1 MNKGKM
7 VFAQLMEFAPWGIF
21 KYGVK
26 RYNGDYNNKGLT
38 CWKQFL
44 CMAFG
49 QLTHR
54 ESLSDTALCL
64 KLQKDKLYHLGIG
77 RPFSKSTLSKA
88 NEKRDW
94 RIFRDFALKLI
105 DQARELCK
113 DDNLLDLKLK
123 GNVYALDATTIDL
136 CLDVFWWAKFRST
149 KAAIK
154 LHTILD
160 LKTAIPEY
168 IFITDGSVH
177 EVNTLD
183 YFSLPAGSYLV
194 MDKGYIDFARLWCL
208 ARERTNFVVRA
219 KKNMKYKVIERFLTD
234 KTKGVL
240 CDQTI
245 VLTDPITTKKYPEC
259 LRRIRYYDAET
270 ANTFVFLTNNFK
282 LSALTIAAL
291 YKNRWGIELFFKW
304 IKQHL
309 KIQTFWGQS
318 ENAVRTQVWIA
329 ISTYVLVVIVKK
341 QLKIKQSLYEI
352 LQLISL
358 SAFDRTPIM
367 NLFQN
372 ENNQD
377 VKEQNCNQL
386 ILLEL

>member
-7 VFAQLMEFAPWGIF
+7 VFAQLMEFAPFHVF
-21 KYGVK
+21 KYCVK
-26 RYNGDYNNKGLT
+26 RYDGDYNNKGLT

-94 RIFRDFALKLI
+94 RIYRDFALKLI

-113 DDNLLDLKLK
+113 GDNLLDLNLK
-123 GNVYALDATTIDL
+123 GKVYALDATTIDL

-154 LHTILD
+154 LHTLLD

-194 MDKGYIDFARLWCL
+194 MDKAYIDFARLW
-208 ARERTNFVVRA
+208 RFSHERTNFVVRA
-219 KKNMKYKVIERFLTD
+219 KKNMKYRVLNR
-234 KTKGVL
+234 KTPAKEKGVL

-245 VLTDPITTKKYPEC
+245 VLTNPTTVKHYPES
-259 LRRIRYYDAET
+259 LRRIRYFDKET
-270 ANTFVFLTNNFK
+270 GNTLIFLTNNFK

-291 YKNRWGIELFFKW
+291 YRNRWGIELFFKW

-309 KIQTFWGQS
+309 KIQTFWGHS

-329 ISTYVLVVIVKK
+329 IATYVLVIIVKK
-341 QLKIKQSLYEI
+341 QLKLTPTLYEI

-358 SAFDRTPIM
+358 SALDRTSIKK
-367 NLFQN
+367 LCLS
-372 ENNQD
+372 EDIQD
-377 VKEQNCNQL
+377 VKEQDFNQL
-386 ILLEL
+386 ILW

>member
-7 VFAQLMEFAPWGIF
+7 VFTQLIQFASDDVF
-21 KYGVK
+21 KGCVK

-64 KLQKDKLYHLGIG
+64 RLHKDKLYHLGIG
-77 RPFSKSTLSKA
+77 RAFDKSTIARA
-88 NEKRDW
+88 NENRDW
-94 RIFRDFALKLI
+94 RIFRDFGLKLI
-105 DQARELCK
+105 EQARVLCQ
-113 DDNLLDLKLK
+113 DDNLLDIKLK
-123 GNVYALDATTIDL
+123 GKVYALDATVIDL
-136 CLDVFWWAKFRST
+136 CLDVFWWAKFRKK

-154 LHTILD
+154 LHTLLD

-183 YFSLPAGSYLV
+183 YISFPAGSYLV
-194 MDKGYIDFARLWCL
+194 MDKAYIDFARLWRL
-208 ARERTNFVVRA
+208 AGERTNFVVTA
-219 KKNMKYKVIERFLTD
+219 KDNMKYRVIKR
-234 KTKGVL
+234 KTTKKETGVI

-245 VLTDPITTKKYPEC
+245 VLTGAATSKKYPGC
-259 LRRIRYYDAET
+259 LRRIRYFDAET
-270 ANTFVFLTNNFK
+270 GNTLIFLTNNFK

-291 YKNRWGIELFFKW
+291 YRNRWGIEIFFKW

-309 KIQTFWGQS
+309 KIQTFWGHS

-329 ISTYVLVVIVKK
+329 ISTYLLVVITKK
-341 QLKIKQSLYEI
+341 KLKLPQRLYEI

-358 SAFDRTPIM
+358 SAFDKTPLKT
-367 NLFQN
+367 LFLN
-372 ENNQD
+372 ENIQD
-377 VKEQNCNQL
+377 VKEQDCNQL
-386 ILLEL
+386 ILL

>member
-1 MNKGKM
+1 MNQGKM
-7 VFAQLMEFAPWGIF
+7 IFGQLMEFAPWSVF
-21 KYGVK
+21 KYCVK

-64 KLQKDKLYHLGIG
+64 SLHKDKLYHLGIG
-77 RPFSKSTLSKA
+77 RAFDKSTIARA
-88 NEKRDW
+88 NENRNW
-94 RIFRDFALKLI
+94 RIFQDFALKLI
-105 DQARELCK
+105 EKARVLCE

-123 GNVYALDATTIDL
+123 GSIYALDATVIDL
-136 CLDVFWWAKFRST
+136 CLNVFWWAKFRST
-149 KAAIK
+149 KAALK

-177 EVNTLD
+177 EVETLD

-194 MDKGYIDFARLWCL
+194 MDKAYIDFARLSRI
-208 ARERTNFVVRA
+208 AGERTNFVVRA
-219 KKNMKYKVIERFLTD
+219 KDNMKYRVIARRKID
-234 KTKGVL
+234 KKKGII

-245 VLTDPITTKKYPEC
+245 VLTSPATSKKYPKR
-259 LRRIRYYDAET
+259 LRRIRYFDSET
-270 ANTFVFLTNNFK
+270 GNTIVFLTNNFK
-282 LSALTIAAL
+282 LAALTIAAL

-329 ISTYVLVVIVKK
+329 ISTYVLVVIAKK
-341 QLKIKQSLYEI
+341 QLKLTQTLYEI
-352 LQLISL
+352 LQMISL
-358 SAFDRTPIM
+358 SALDRTPIKK
-367 NLFQN
+367 LFLN
-372 ENNQD
+372 EDNQD

-386 ILLEL
+386 ILL

>member
-1 MNKGKM
+1 MDETY
-7 VFAQLMEFAPWGIF
+7 FGIF
-21 KYGVK
+21 KYCVK
-26 RYNGDYNNKGLT
+26 RYNGDYKNRGLT

-64 KLQKDKLYHLGIG
+64 KLHRDKLYHLGIG
-77 RPFSKSTLSKA
+77 QPFNKSSLSRA
-88 NEKRDW
+88 NESRDW
-94 RIFRDFALKLI
+94 KIFRDFGLKLI
-105 DQARELCK
+105 EYARILCK
-113 DDNLLDLKLK
+113 DDNLLDLNLK
-123 GNVYALDATTIDL
+123 GRVFALDASVVDL
-136 CLDVFWWAKFRST
+136 CIDVFWWAKFRST

-154 LHTILD
+154 LHTLLD

-194 MDKGYIDFARLWCL
+194 MDKGYVDFVRLMRL
-208 ARERTNFVVRA
+208 SIERTNFVIRA
-219 KKNMKYKVIERFLTD
+219 KDNMKYRVIGRKITNKEQ
-234 KTKGVL
+234 GVI

-245 VLTDPITTKKYPEC
+245 ILTDKLTSKKYPAR
-259 LRRIRYYDAET
+259 LRRIRYFDAET
-270 ANTFVFLTNNFK
+270 GNSLVFITNNFK

-291 YKNRWGIELFFKW
+291 YKYRWGIELFFKW

-309 KIQTFWGQS
+309 KILTFWGQS

-329 ISTYVLVVIVKK
+329 ISTYTLVIIAKK
-341 QLKIKQSLYEI
+341 KFKLTQSLYEI
-352 LQLISL
+352 LQLVSL
-358 SAFDRTPIM
+358 SAFDRTPI
-367 NLFQN
+367 NLLFSN
-372 ENNQD
+372 EDKRD

-386 ILLEL
+386 KMF

>member
-1 MNKGKM
+1 M
-7 VFAQLMEFAPWGIF
+7 VFAQLMEFASFHVF
-21 KYGVK
+21 KCCVK

-105 DQARELCK
+105 EQARELCK

-194 MDKGYIDFARLWCL
+194 MDKGYIDFTRLWRL

-245 VLTDPITTKKYPEC
+245 VLTDPITNKKYPEC

-329 ISTYVLVVIVKK
+329 ISTYVLVVIAKK

-358 SAFDRTPIM
+358 SAFDRTPIK

>member
-7 VFAQLMEFAPWGIF
+7 VFAQLMEFASFHIF
-21 KYGVK
+21 KCCVK

-77 RPFSKSTLSKA
+77 RPFNKSTLSRA
-88 NEKRDW
+88 NESRDW

-105 DQARELCK
+105 DQARVLCK

-123 GNVYALDATTIDL
+123 GKVYALDATTIDL
-136 CLDVFWWAKFRST
+136 CLNVFWWAKFRST

-154 LHTILD
+154 LHTLLD

-168 IFITDGSVH
+168 IFITDGSIH
-177 EVNTLD
+177 DVNTLD
-183 YFSLPAGSYLV
+183 YISLPAGSYLV
-194 MDKGYIDFARLWCL
+194 MDKAYIDFERLRQF
-208 ARERTNFVVRA
+208 ARERTNFVIRA
-219 KKNMKYKVIERFLTD
+219 KKNMKYRVLDRGITAKD
-234 KTKGVL
+234 KGVL

-245 VLTDPITTKKYPEC
+245 VLTGTITSKKYPEC
-259 LRRIRYYDAET
+259 LRRIRYFDAET
-270 ANTFVFLTNNFK
+270 GNTLIFLTNNFK
-282 LSALTIAAL
+282 LSALSVAAL
-291 YKNRWGIELFFKW
+291 YRERWGIELFFKW

-309 KIQTFWGQS
+309 KIQTFWGHS

-329 ISTYVLVVIVKK
+329 ISAYVLVIIAKK
-341 QLKIKQSLYEI
+341 KLKLTPTLYEI

-358 SAFDRTPIM
+358 SALDRTSIKK
-367 NLFQN
+367 LCLS
-372 ENNQD
+372 EDIQD
-377 VKEQNCNQL
+377 VNEQDFNQL
-386 ILLEL
+386 IMWQL

>member
-7 VFAQLMEFAPWGIF
+7 VFTQLIQFASDDVF
-21 KYGVK
+21 KGCVK

-64 KLQKDKLYHLGIG
+64 RLHKDKLYHLGIG
-77 RPFSKSTLSKA
+77 RAFDKSTIARA
-88 NEKRDW
+88 NENRDW

-105 DQARELCK
+105 EQARVLCQ
-113 DDNLLDLKLK
+113 DDNLLDIKLK
-123 GNVYALDATTIDL
+123 GKVYALDATVIDL
-136 CLDVFWWAKFRST
+136 CLDVFWWAKFR
-149 KAAIK
+149 KAKGAIK
-154 LHTILD
+154 LHTLLD

-183 YFSLPAGSYLV
+183 YISFPAGSYLV
-194 MDKGYIDFARLWCL
+194 MDKAYIDFARLRRL
-208 ARERTNFVVRA
+208 AGERTNFVVTA
-219 KKNMKYKVIERFLTD
+219 KDNMKYRVIER
-234 KTKGVL
+234 KITKKETGVI

-245 VLTDPITTKKYPEC
+245 VLTGTATSKKYPER
-259 LRRIRYYDAET
+259 LRRIRYFDAET
-270 ANTFVFLTNNFK
+270 GKTLIFLTNNFK
-282 LSALTIAAL
+282 LPALTIAAL
-291 YKNRWGIELFFKW
+291 YRNRWGIEIFFKW
-304 IKQHL
+304 INQHL
-309 KIQTFWGQS
+309 KIQTFWGHS

-329 ISTYVLVVIVKK
+329 IATYVLVVITKK
-341 QLKIKQSLYEI
+341 KLKLPQKLYEI

-358 SAFDRTPIM
+358 SAFDRTPLK
-367 NLFQN
+367 NLFLN
-372 ENNQD
+372 ENIQD

-386 ILLEL
+386 ILL

>member
-1 MNKGKM
+1 M
-7 VFAQLMEFAPWGIF
+7 VFAQLMEFASFHVF
-21 KYGVK
+21 KCCVK

-105 DQARELCK
+105 EQARELCK

-194 MDKGYIDFARLWCL
+194 MDKGYIDFTRLWRL

-219 KKNMKYKVIERFLTD
+219 KKNMKYKVIERVLTD

-245 VLTDPITTKKYPEC
+245 ILTDPITNKKYPEC

-329 ISTYVLVVIVKK
+329 ISTYVLVVIAKK

-358 SAFDRTPIM
+358 SAFDRTPIK

>member
-1 MNKGKM
+1 MDETY
-7 VFAQLMEFAPWGIF
+7 FGIF
-21 KYGVK
+21 KYCVK
-26 RYNGDYNNKGLT
+26 RYNGDYKNRGLT

-64 KLQKDKLYHLGIG
+64 KLHRDKLYHLGIG
-77 RPFSKSTLSKA
+77 QPFNKSSLSRA
-88 NEKRDW
+88 NESRDW
-94 RIFRDFALKLI
+94 KIFRDFGLKLI
-105 DQARELCK
+105 EYARILCK
-113 DDNLLDLKLK
+113 DDNLLDLNLK
-123 GNVYALDATTIDL
+123 GRVFALDASVVDL
-136 CLDVFWWAKFRST
+136 CIDVFWWAKFRST

-154 LHTILD
+154 LHTLLD

-194 MDKGYIDFARLWCL
+194 MDKGYVDFVRLMRL
-208 ARERTNFVVRA
+208 SIERTNFVIRA
-219 KKNMKYKVIERFLTD
+219 KDNMKYRVIGRKITNKEQ
-234 KTKGVL
+234 GVI

-245 VLTDPITTKKYPEC
+245 ILTDKLTSKKYPAR
-259 LRRIRYYDAET
+259 LRRIRYFDAET
-270 ANTFVFLTNNFK
+270 GNSLVFITNNFK

-291 YKNRWGIELFFKW
+291 YKYRWGIELFFKW

-309 KIQTFWGQS
+309 KILTFWGQS

-329 ISTYVLVVIVKK
+329 ISTYTLVIIAKK
-341 QLKIKQSLYEI
+341 KFKLTQSLYEI
-352 LQLISL
+352 LQLVSL
-358 SAFDRTPIM
+358 SAFDRTPI
-367 NLFQN
+367 NLLFSN
-372 ENNQD
+372 ED
-377 VKEQNCNQL
+377 K
-386 ILLEL
+386 

>member
-7 VFAQLMEFAPWGIF
+7 VFAQLMEFAPWDVF
-21 KYGVK
+21 KYFVK

-44 CMAFG
+44 CMVFG

-77 RPFSKSTLSKA
+77 RPFNKSTLSRA
-88 NEKRDW
+88 NESRDW

-105 DQARELCK
+105 DQARVLCK

-123 GNVYALDATTIDL
+123 GKVYALDATTIDL
-136 CLDVFWWAKFRST
+136 CLEVFWWAKFRST

-154 LHTILD
+154 LHTLLD
-160 LKTAIPEY
+160 LMTAIPEY

-194 MDKGYIDFARLWCL
+194 MDKAYIDFARL
-208 ARERTNFVVRA
+208 RRFSHERTNFVVRA
-219 KKNMKYKVIERFLTD
+219 KKNMKYRVLDRGVTAKE
-234 KTKGVL
+234 KEVL

-245 VLTDPITTKKYPEC
+245 VLTNPTTFNYYPES
-259 LRRIRYYDAET
+259 LRRIRYFDAET
-270 ANTFVFLTNNFK
+270 GNTLIFLTNNFK
-282 LSALTIAAL
+282 LSALTVAAL
-291 YKNRWGIELFFKW
+291 YRNRWGIELFFKW

-309 KIQTFWGQS
+309 KIQTFWGHS

-329 ISTYVLVVIVKK
+329 IATYVLVIIAKK
-341 QLKIKQSLYEI
+341 QLKLTPTLYEI

-358 SAFDRTPIM
+358 SALDRTSIKK
-367 NLFQN
+367 LCLS
-372 ENNQD
+372 EDIQD
-377 VKEQNCNQL
+377 VKEQDFNQL
-386 ILLEL
+386 ILWQL

>member
-1 MNKGKM
+1 M
-7 VFAQLMEFAPWGIF
+7 VFAQLIEFAFDDVF
-21 KYGVK
+21 KGCVK

-64 KLQKDKLYHLGIG
+64 RLHKDKLYHLGIG
-77 RPFSKSTLSKA
+77 RAFDKSTIARA
-88 NEKRDW
+88 NENRDW

-105 DQARELCK
+105 ANARVLCE

-123 GNVYALDATTIDL
+123 GKVYALDATVIDL
-136 CLDVFWWAKFRST
+136 CLDVFWWAKFRKT

-154 LHTILD
+154 LHTLLD

-177 EVNTLD
+177 ELNTLD
-183 YFSLPAGSYLV
+183 YISFPAGSYLV
-194 MDKGYIDFARLWCL
+194 MDKVYIDFARLRRL
-208 ARERTNFVVRA
+208 AGERTNFVVTA
-219 KKNMKYKVIERFLTD
+219 KDNIKYRVIKR
-234 KTKGVL
+234 KITKKETGVI

-245 VLTDPITTKKYPEC
+245 VLTGAATSKKYPAR
-259 LRRIRYYDAET
+259 LRRIRYFDAET
-270 ANTFVFLTNNFK
+270 GNTLIFLTNNFK

-291 YKNRWGIELFFKW
+291 YRNRWGIEIFFKW

-309 KIQTFWGQS
+309 KIQTFWGHS

-341 QLKIKQSLYEI
+341 KLKLPHKLYEI

-358 SAFDRTPIM
+358 SAFDRTPLK
-367 NLFQN
+367 NLFLN
-372 ENNQD
+372 ENIQD

-386 ILLEL
+386 ILL

>member
-1 MNKGKM
+1 MNQGKM
-7 VFAQLMEFAPWGIF
+7 IFSQLMEFTSYHTF
-21 KYGVK
+21 KYCVR
-26 RYNGDYNNKGLT
+26 RYDGDYNNKGLT

-64 KLQKDKLYHLGIG
+64 SLHKDKLYHLGIG
-77 RPFSKSTLSKA
+77 RAFDKSTIARA
-88 NEKRDW
+88 NENRDW

-105 DQARELCK
+105 DNARVLCE
-113 DDNLLDLKLK
+113 DDNLIDLKLK
-123 GNVYALDATTIDL
+123 GKVYALDATVIDL
-136 CLDVFWWAKFRST
+136 CLSVFWWAKFRSS

-154 LHTILD
+154 LHTLID

-194 MDKGYIDFARLWCL
+194 MDKAYIDFVRLRRF
-208 ARERTNFVVRA
+208 AKERTNFVVRA
-219 KKNMKYKVIERFLTD
+219 KKNMKYRVLERRITD
-234 KTKGVL
+234 KTKGVI

-245 VLTDPITTKKYPEC
+245 VLTDPITSTKYPEP
-259 LRRIRYYDAET
+259 LRRIRYFDEET
-270 ANTFVFLTNNFK
+270 GNTLVFLTNNFK
-282 LSALTIAAL
+282 LAPLTIAAL
-291 YKNRWGIELFFKW
+291 YKKRWGIELFFKW

-309 KIQTFWGQS
+309 KIQSFWGQS

-329 ISTYVLVVIVKK
+329 ISTYVIVVIAKK
-341 QLKIKQSLYEI
+341 QLKLKQSLYEI
-352 LQLISL
+352 LQLVSL
-358 SAFDRTPIM
+358 SALDRTSIKK
-367 NLFQN
+367 LFQN
-372 ENNQD
+372 EDNQD

-386 ILLEL
+386 ILL

>member
-1 MNKGKM
+1 M
-7 VFAQLMEFAPWGIF
+7 VFTQLIQFASDDVF
-21 KYGVK
+21 KGCVK

-64 KLQKDKLYHLGIG
+64 RLHKDKLYHLGIG
-77 RPFSKSTLSKA
+77 RAFDKSTIARA
-88 NEKRDW
+88 NENRDW

-105 DQARELCK
+105 EQARVLCQ
-113 DDNLLDLKLK
+113 DDNLLDIKLK
-123 GNVYALDATTIDL
+123 GKVYALDATVIDL
-136 CLDVFWWAKFRST
+136 CLDVFWWAKFRKA

-154 LHTILD
+154 LHTLLD

-168 IFITDGSVH
+168 IFITDGSIH

-183 YFSLPAGSYLV
+183 YISFPAGSYLV
-194 MDKGYIDFARLWCL
+194 MDKAYIDFARLRRL
-208 ARERTNFVVRA
+208 AVERTNFVVTA
-219 KKNMKYKVIERFLTD
+219 KDNMKYRVIKR
-234 KTKGVL
+234 KTIKKETGVI

-245 VLTDPITTKKYPEC
+245 VLTGAVTSKKYPER
-259 LRRIRYYDAET
+259 LRRIRYYDAKT
-270 ANTFVFLTNNFK
+270 GNTLVFLTNNFK

-291 YKNRWGIELFFKW
+291 YRNRWGIEIFFKW

-309 KIQTFWGQS
+309 KIQTFWGHS

-329 ISTYVLVVIVKK
+329 IATYVLVVITKK
-341 QLKIKQSLYEI
+341 KLKLPQKLYEI

-358 SAFDRTPIM
+358 SAFDKTPLK
-367 NLFQN
+367 NLFLN

-377 VKEQNCNQL
+377 VKEQICNQL
-386 ILLEL
+386 ILL

>member
-7 VFAQLMEFAPWGIF
+7 VFSQLIQFASDDVF
-21 KYGVK
+21 KGCVK

-64 KLQKDKLYHLGIG
+64 RLHKDKLYQLGIG
-77 RPFSKSTLSKA
+77 RAFDKSTIARA
-88 NEKRDW
+88 NENREW

-105 DQARELCK
+105 DKARVLCE
-113 DDNLLDLKLK
+113 DDNLLDIKLK
-123 GNVYALDATTIDL
+123 GKVYALDATVIDL
-136 CLDVFWWAKFRST
+136 CLDVFWWAKFRKM

-154 LHTILD
+154 LHTLLD

-183 YFSLPAGSYLV
+183 YISFPAGSYLV
-194 MDKGYIDFARLWCL
+194 MDKAYIDFARLRRL
-208 ARERTNFVVRA
+208 AAERTTFVVTA
-219 KKNMKYKVIERFLTD
+219 KDNMKYRVIKR
-234 KTKGVL
+234 KITKNETGVI

-245 VLTDPITTKKYPEC
+245 VLTGVATSKKYPER
-259 LRRIRYYDAET
+259 LRRIRYFDAET
-270 ANTFVFLTNNFK
+270 RNILIFLTNNFK

-291 YKNRWGIELFFKW
+291 YRNRWGIEIFFKW

-309 KIQTFWGQS
+309 KIQTFWGHS

-329 ISTYVLVVIVKK
+329 IATYVLVVITKK
-341 QLKIKQSLYEI
+341 KLQLPQKLYEI

-358 SAFDRTPIM
+358 SAFDKTPLKD
-367 NLFQN
+367 LFLN
-372 ENNQD
+372 ENIQD

-386 ILLEL
+386 ILF

>member
-7 VFAQLMEFAPWGIF
+7 VFAQLMEFASFQSF
-21 KYGVK
+21 KCYVT

-77 RPFSKSTLSKA
+77 RPFNKSTISRA
-88 NEKRDW
+88 NESRDW

-113 DDNLLDLKLK
+113 DENLLDLKLK
-123 GNVYALDATTIDL
+123 GKIYALDATTIDL

-149 KAAIK
+149 KGAIK
-154 LHTILD
+154 LHTLLD

-168 IFITDGSVH
+168 IFITDGLVH
-177 EVNTLD
+177 DVNILD

-194 MDKGYIDFARLWCL
+194 MDKAYIDFLRLW
-208 ARERTNFVVRA
+208 RFSQERTNFVVRA
-219 KKNMKYKVIERFLTD
+219 KKNMKYRVLDRGLTE
-234 KTKGVL
+234 KEKGVL

-245 VLTDPITTKKYPEC
+245 VLTNPATFNSYPES
-259 LRRIRYYDAET
+259 LRRIRYFDAET
-270 ANTFVFLTNNFK
+270 GNTLIFLTNNFK
-282 LSALTIAAL
+282 LSALTVAAL
-291 YKNRWGIELFFKW
+291 YRNRWGIELFFKW

-309 KIQTFWGQS
+309 KIQTFWGHS

-329 ISTYVLVVIVKK
+329 IATYVLVIIAKK
-341 QLKIKQSLYEI
+341 QLKLKPTLYEI

-358 SAFDRTPIM
+358 SALDRTSIKK
-367 NLFQN
+367 LCLS
-372 ENNQD
+372 EDIQD
-377 VKEQNCNQL
+377 VKEQNCIQL
-386 ILLEL
+386 VMSEL

>member
-1 MNKGKM
+1 M
-7 VFAQLMEFAPWGIF
+7 VFTQLIQFASDDVF
-21 KYGVK
+21 KGCVK

-64 KLQKDKLYHLGIG
+64 RLHKDKLYHLGIG
-77 RPFSKSTLSKA
+77 RAFDKSTIARA
-88 NEKRDW
+88 NENRDW
-94 RIFRDFALKLI
+94 RIFRDFAIKLI
-105 DQARELCK
+105 KQARVLCQ
-113 DDNLLDLKLK
+113 DDNLLDIKLK
-123 GNVYALDATTIDL
+123 GKVYALDATVIDL
-136 CLDVFWWAKFRST
+136 CLDVFWWAKFRKA

-154 LHTILD
+154 LHTLLD

-168 IFITDGSVH
+168 IFITDGSIH

-183 YFSLPAGSYLV
+183 YISFPAGSYLV
-194 MDKGYIDFARLWCL
+194 MDKAYIDFARLRRL
-208 ARERTNFVVRA
+208 AVERTNFVVTA
-219 KKNMKYKVIERFLTD
+219 KDNMKYRVIKR
-234 KTKGVL
+234 KITKKETGVI

-245 VLTDPITTKKYPEC
+245 VLTGAVTSKKYPER
-259 LRRIRYYDAET
+259 LRRIRYYDAKT
-270 ANTFVFLTNNFK
+270 GNTLIFLTNNFK

-291 YKNRWGIELFFKW
+291 YRNRWGIEIFFKW

-309 KIQTFWGQS
+309 KIQTFWGHS

-329 ISTYVLVVIVKK
+329 IATYVLVVITKK
-341 QLKIKQSLYEI
+341 KLKLPQKLYEI

-358 SAFDRTPIM
+358 SAFDKTPLK
-367 NLFQN
+367 NLFLN

-386 ILLEL
+386 ILL

>member
-7 VFAQLMEFAPWGIF
+7 VFAQLIEFASDDLF
-21 KYGVK
+21 KVCVK
-26 RYNGDYNNKGLT
+26 RYNGNYKAKDFT

-64 KLQKDKLYHLGIG
+64 SLHQDKLYRLGIG
-77 RPFSKSTLSKA
+77 KAFDKSTISRA
-88 NEKRDW
+88 NESRDW
-94 RIFRDFALKLI
+94 RIFRDFGLKLI
-105 DQARELCK
+105 EQAKIIYANE
-113 DDNLLDLKLK
+113 NQLDSKLK
-123 GNVYALDATTIDL
+123 GRIFALDATVVDL

-149 KAAIK
+149 KGAVK
-154 LHTILD
+154 LHTLLD

-168 IFITDGSVH
+168 IFITEGSVH
-177 EVNTLD
+177 EVKTLD

-194 MDKGYIDFARLWCL
+194 MDKAYIDFARLWRL
-208 ARERTNFVVRA
+208 ARERTNFVIRA
-219 KKNMKYKVIERFLTD
+219 KENMKYRVLDRGIPD
-234 KTKGVL
+234 KAKGVL

-245 VLTDPITTKKYPEC
+245 EFTGPATIKRYPGN
-259 LRRIRYYDAET
+259 LRRIRYFDAES

-291 YKNRWGIELFFKW
+291 YRNRWGIETFFKW

-309 KIQTFWGQS
+309 KILTFWGHS
-318 ENAVRTQVWIA
+318 ENAVKTQIWIA
-329 ISTYVLVVIVKK
+329 ISTYVLVLLAKK
-341 QLKIKQSLYEI
+341 KLNLQHSLYEI
-352 LQLISL
+352 LQMVSL
-358 SAFDRTPIM
+358 SAFDRTPIKK
-367 NLFQN
+367 LFLT
-372 ENNQD
+372 ENYQD

-386 ILLEL
+386 ILL

>member
-7 VFAQLMEFAPWGIF
+7 VFAQLMEFAPFHVF
-21 KYGVK
+21 KYCVK
-26 RYNGDYNNKGLT
+26 RYDGDYNNKGLT

-77 RPFSKSTLSKA
+77 RPFNKSTLSRA
-88 NEKRDW
+88 NESRDW

-105 DQARELCK
+105 EQARELCK

-123 GNVYALDATTIDL
+123 GKVYALDATTIDL
-136 CLDVFWWAKFRST
+136 CLEVFWWAKFRST

-154 LHTILD
+154 LHTLLD

-183 YFSLPAGSYLV
+183 YLSLPAGSYLV
-194 MDKGYIDFARLWCL
+194 MDKAYIDFARLRRF
-208 ARERTNFVVRA
+208 ARKRTNFVVRA
-219 KKNMKYKVIERFLTD
+219 KKNMKYRVLDRGVTAKE
-234 KTKGVL
+234 KGVL

-245 VLTDPITTKKYPEC
+245 VLTNPTTAKHYTES
-259 LRRIRYYDAET
+259 LRRIRYFDKET
-270 ANTFVFLTNNFK
+270 GNTFIFLTNNFK
-282 LSALTIAAL
+282 LSALTVAAL
-291 YKNRWGIELFFKW
+291 YRNRWGIELFFKW

-309 KIQTFWGQS
+309 KIQTFWGHS

-329 ISTYVLVVIVKK
+329 IATYVVVIIAKK
-341 QLKIKQSLYEI
+341 QLKLTPTLYEI

-358 SAFDRTPIM
+358 SALDRTSIKK
-367 NLFQN
+367 LCLS
-372 ENNQD
+372 EDIQD
-377 VKEQNCNQL
+377 VKEQDFNQL
-386 ILLEL
+386 ILW

>member
-7 VFAQLMEFAPWGIF
+7 VFSQLMEFAPFGVF
-21 KYGVK
+21 KYCVK

-123 GNVYALDATTIDL
+123 GKVYALDATTIDL
-136 CLDVFWWAKFRST
+136 CLNVFWWAKFRTT

-154 LHTILD
+154 LHTLLD

-177 EVNTLD
+177 EVKTLD
-183 YFSLPAGSYLV
+183 YFILPAGSYLV
-194 MDKGYIDFARLWCL
+194 IDKAYIDFARL
-208 ARERTNFVVRA
+208 RQFSHERTNFVVRA
-219 KKNMKYKVIERFLTD
+219 KKNMKYRVLNR
-234 KTKGVL
+234 KTTAKEKGVL

-245 VLTDPITTKKYPEC
+245 VLTNPTTVKHYPES
-259 LRRIRYYDAET
+259 LRRIRYFDKET
-270 ANTFVFLTNNFK
+270 GNTLIFITNNFK
-282 LSALTIAAL
+282 LSALTVAAL
-291 YKNRWGIELFFKW
+291 YRNRWGIELFFKW

-309 KIQTFWGQS
+309 KIQTFWGHS

-329 ISTYVLVVIVKK
+329 IATYVLVIIVKK
-341 QLKIKQSLYEI
+341 QLKLTPTLYEI
-352 LQLISL
+352 LQLVSL
-358 SAFDRTPIM
+358 SALDRTSIKK
-367 NLFQN
+367 LCLSEDIQ
-372 ENNQD
+372 E
-377 VKEQNCNQL
+377 VKEQDYNQL
-386 ILLEL
+386 ILW

>member
-7 VFAQLMEFAPWGIF
+7 VFTQLIQFASDDVF
-21 KYGVK
+21 KRCVK

-64 KLQKDKLYHLGIG
+64 RLHKDKLYHLGIG
-77 RPFSKSTLSKA
+77 RAFDKSTIARA
-88 NEKRDW
+88 NENRDW

-105 DQARELCK
+105 EQARILCQ
-113 DDNLLDLKLK
+113 DDNLVDLKLK
-123 GNVYALDATTIDL
+123 GKVYALDATVIDL
-136 CLDVFWWAKFRST
+136 CLDVFWWAKFRKK

-154 LHTILD
+154 LHTLLD

-183 YFSLPAGSYLV
+183 YISFPAGSYLV
-194 MDKGYIDFARLWCL
+194 MDKAYIDFARLRRL
-208 ARERTNFVVRA
+208 ADDRTTFVVTA
-219 KKNMKYKVIERFLTD
+219 KDNMKYRVIKR
-234 KTKGVL
+234 KITKKEIGVI

-245 VLTDPITTKKYPEC
+245 VLTGAITSKKYPER
-259 LRRIRYYDAET
+259 LRRIQYFDAET
-270 ANTFVFLTNNFK
+270 ENTLIFLTNNFK

-291 YKNRWGIELFFKW
+291 YRNRWGIEIFFKW

-309 KIQTFWGQS
+309 KIQTFWGHS

-329 ISTYVLVVIVKK
+329 IATYVLVVITKK
-341 QLKIKQSLYEI
+341 KLKLPQKLYEI

-358 SAFDRTPIM
+358 SAFDRTPLK
-367 NLFQN
+367 NLFLN
-372 ENNQD
+372 ENIQD
-377 VKEQNCNQL
+377 VKEQDCNQL
-386 ILLEL
+386 ILL